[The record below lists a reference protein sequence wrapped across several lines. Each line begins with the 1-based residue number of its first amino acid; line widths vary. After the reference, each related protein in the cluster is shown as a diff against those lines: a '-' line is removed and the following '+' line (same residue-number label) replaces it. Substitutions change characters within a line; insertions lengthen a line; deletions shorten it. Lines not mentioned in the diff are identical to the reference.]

1 MTTYEEEFSF
11 YLTSEKKLSESTL
24 SSYIRDLDKFF
35 DYLEEKNVTDIKK
48 TNKTVI
54 LTYLLKLQK
63 EGKKTATVSR
73 SLASLRAYFG
83 FLNRSSIIKKDPTIG
98 VETPKAEKKLPEI
111 LTAEEVNRLLSQPKS
126 GDIKGIR
133 DKAML
138 ELLYATGIRVS
149 ELVNL
154 NTADVNLDM
163 GFLHCRSGKERI
175 VPMGSVAQNAMS
187 MYMYKGRDL
196 MIKDAGERALFVNV
210 NGKRMTRQGFWK
222 IVKHY
227 KEEAKIEMDITPHT
241 LRHSFAA
248 HLLENGA
255 DLKSISEML
264 GHSDISS
271 AQVYS
276 KLMKNKIREVYQ
288 MAHPRA

>member
-1 MTTYEEEFSF
+1 MTTYEEEFAM
-11 YLTSEKKLSESTL
+11 YLSYEKKLSESTL
-24 SSYIRDLDKFF
+24 LSYRRDLDRFF
-35 DYLEEKNVTDIKK
+35 EYLKLKNIADVKK
-48 TNKTVI
+48 TNKTVV
-54 LTYLLKLQK
+54 LTYLLQLQK

-73 SLASLRAYFG
+73 CLASIRSYFG
-83 FLNRSSIIKKDPTIG
+83 YLNRNGIIKKDPTMG

-111 LTAEEVNRLLSQPKS
+111 LSAEEINRLLAAPNTK
-126 GDIKGIR
+126 DLKGIR
-133 DKAML
+133 DRAML

-154 NTADVNLDM
+154 NTADINLDM
-163 GFLHCRSGKERI
+163 GFLHARSGKERVI
-175 VPMGSVAQNAMS
+175 PMGGIAQSALS
-187 MYMYKGRDL
+187 DYVFKARDL
-196 MIKDAGERALFVNV
+196 MIKESAEKALFVNV
-210 NGKRMTRQGFWK
+210 NGKRITRQGFWK
-222 IVKHY
+222 IIKHY
-227 KEEAKIEMDITPHT
+227 KEAANIALDITPHT

-276 KLMKNKIREVYQ
+276 KLMKNKIRDVYQ
-288 MAHPRA
+288 RAHPRA